1 MMKWM
6 KSRSSITRQESC
18 LMSDKTIKIIRYICV
33 ACLVFS
39 LTISIVLAI
48 KSYLPIREYVSPLII
63 LFYALV
69 PIREYVSPLIILF
82 YALVGYLVGIVFTL
96 PTSIIS
102 IILRKRDK
110 KIAMG
115 LSIVSLVIILA
126 SGLYISNNF
135 TETSQPNSLN
145 CYLDHYIDNY
155 SEVVDVVDTE
165 YNEDFNLVIGLYDNE
180 NTPYN
185 WNDIMDYRAD
195 SNVSVTLSGYEEIN
209 NTGSGVYVVNE
220 VGENWQG
227 SYQITVVNGHATE
240 ITRQYS
246 NAETDY
252 TVNYILEGN

>member
-39 LTISIVLAI
+39 LIISVVLAI
-48 KSYLPIREYVSPLII
+48 KSYL
-63 LFYALV
+63 

-110 KIAMG
+110 KIAMS

-126 SGLYISNNF
+126 SGLYISNTF

>member
-1 MMKWM
+1 
-6 KSRSSITRQESC
+6 
-18 LMSDKTIKIIRYICV
+18 MSDKTIKIIRYICV

-39 LTISIVLAI
+39 LTISIILAI
-48 KSYLPIREYVSPLII
+48 KSYL
-63 LFYALV
+63 

-110 KIAMG
+110 KIAMS

-126 SGLYISNNF
+126 SGLYISNTF

-227 SYQITVVNGHATE
+227 SYQITVINGHATE

>member
-1 MMKWM
+1 
-6 KSRSSITRQESC
+6 
-18 LMSDKTIKIIRYICV
+18 MSDKTIKIIRYICV

-48 KSYLPIREYVSPLII
+48 KSYL
-63 LFYALV
+63 

>member
-1 MMKWM
+1 
-6 KSRSSITRQESC
+6 
-18 LMSDKTIKIIRYICV
+18 MSDKTIKIIRYICV

-63 LFYALV
+63 LFYAL
-69 PIREYVSPLIILF
+69 I
-82 YALVGYLVGIVFTL
+82 GYIVGIVFTL

-126 SGLYISNNF
+126 SGLYISNTF

-220 VGENWQG
+220 VGDNWQG

>member
-1 MMKWM
+1 M
-6 KSRSSITRQESC
+6 RQESC

-33 ACLVFS
+33 TCLVFS
-39 LTISIVLAI
+39 LTISIVLAV
-48 KSYLPIREYVSPLII
+48 KSYL
-63 LFYALV
+63 

-115 LSIVSLVIILA
+115 LSIVSFVIILA
-126 SGLYISNNF
+126 LGLYISNIF

-252 TVNYILEGN
+252 TVNYDLEEN

>member
-69 PIREYVSPLIILF
+69 
-82 YALVGYLVGIVFTL
+82 GYIVGIVFTL

-126 SGLYISNNF
+126 SGLYISNTF

>member
-63 LFYALV
+63 LFYAL
-69 PIREYVSPLIILF
+69 I
-82 YALVGYLVGIVFTL
+82 GYLVGIVFTL

-126 SGLYISNNF
+126 SGLYISNTF

-155 SEVVDVVDTE
+155 SEVVDVIDTE

-209 NTGSGVYVVNE
+209 NTGSGVYIVNE

>member
-39 LTISIVLAI
+39 LTIYVVLAI

-69 PIREYVSPLIILF
+69 
-82 YALVGYLVGIVFTL
+82 GYIVGIVFTL

-110 KIAMG
+110 KIPMG
-115 LSIVSLVIILA
+115 LSIVSLVIILE

>member
-1 MMKWM
+1 M
-6 KSRSSITRQESC
+6 
-18 LMSDKTIKIIRYICV
+18 
-33 ACLVFS
+33 
-39 LTISIVLAI
+39 
-48 KSYLPIREYVSPLII
+48 
-63 LFYALV
+63 
-69 PIREYVSPLIILF
+69 
-82 YALVGYLVGIVFTL
+82 LVGRFGEVRNF
-96 PTSIIS
+96 PE
-102 IILRKRDK
+102 
-110 KIAMG
+110 MG
-115 LSIVSLVIILA
+115 
-126 SGLYISNNF
+126 
-135 TETSQPNSLN
+135 Q
-145 CYLDHYIDNY
+145 
-155 SEVVDVVDTE
+155 EVVDVVDTE

-220 VGENWQG
+220 VGDNWQG

>member
-1 MMKWM
+1 
-6 KSRSSITRQESC
+6 
-18 LMSDKTIKIIRYICV
+18 MSDKTIKIIRYICV

-69 PIREYVSPLIILF
+69 
-82 YALVGYLVGIVFTL
+82 GYLVGIVFTL

-110 KIAMG
+110 KIAMS

-126 SGLYISNNF
+126 SGLYISNTF

-220 VGENWQG
+220 VGDNWQG

>member
-69 PIREYVSPLIILF
+69 
-82 YALVGYLVGIVFTL
+82 GYLVGIVFTL

-126 SGLYISNNF
+126 SGLYISNTF

-185 WNDIMDYRAD
+185 WNDIMDYRAN

>member
-1 MMKWM
+1 MRM
-6 KSRSSITRQESC
+6 KSRNNITRQESC

-48 KSYLPIREYVSPLII
+48 KSYLPIREYVSPMII
-63 LFYALV
+63 LFYAL
-69 PIREYVSPLIILF
+69 I
-82 YALVGYLVGIVFTL
+82 GYLVGIVFTL

-110 KIAMG
+110 KIAMC

-126 SGLYISNNF
+126 LGLYISNIF

-155 SEVVDVVDTE
+155 SEVVDVIDTE
-165 YNEDFNLVIGLYDNE
+165 YNEDFNLVIGLYNNE

-185 WNDIMDYRAD
+185 WDDIMDYRAD

-220 VGENWQG
+220 VGEDWQG

-252 TVNYILEGN
+252 TVNYNLEGN

>member
-69 PIREYVSPLIILF
+69 
-82 YALVGYLVGIVFTL
+82 GYLVGIVFTL

-110 KIAMG
+110 KIAMS

-126 SGLYISNNF
+126 SGLYISNTF

>member
-18 LMSDKTIKIIRYICV
+18 LMSDKTIKIIRYICM

-39 LTISIVLAI
+39 LTISIILAI
-48 KSYLPIREYVSPLII
+48 KSYL
-63 LFYALV
+63 

-126 SGLYISNNF
+126 SGLYISNTF

>member
-69 PIREYVSPLIILF
+69 
-82 YALVGYLVGIVFTL
+82 GYLVGIVFTL

-126 SGLYISNNF
+126 SGLYISNTF

>member
-1 MMKWM
+1 M
-6 KSRSSITRQESC
+6 RQESC
-18 LMSDKTIKIIRYICV
+18 LMSDKTIKIIRYICM

-39 LTISIVLAI
+39 LTISIILAI
-48 KSYLPIREYVSPLII
+48 KSYL
-63 LFYALV
+63 

-126 SGLYISNNF
+126 SGLYISNTF

>member
-1 MMKWM
+1 
-6 KSRSSITRQESC
+6 
-18 LMSDKTIKIIRYICV
+18 MSDKTIKIIRYICM

-39 LTISIVLAI
+39 LTISIILAI
-48 KSYLPIREYVSPLII
+48 KSYL
-63 LFYALV
+63 

-126 SGLYISNNF
+126 SGLYISNTF

>member
-1 MMKWM
+1 
-6 KSRSSITRQESC
+6 
-18 LMSDKTIKIIRYICV
+18 MSDKTIKIIRYICM

-39 LTISIVLAI
+39 LTISIILAI
-48 KSYLPIREYVSPLII
+48 KSYL
-63 LFYALV
+63 

-110 KIAMG
+110 KIAMS

-126 SGLYISNNF
+126 SGLYISNTF

>member
-6 KSRSSITRQESC
+6 KLRSSITRQESY

-48 KSYLPIREYVSPLII
+48 KSYLPIKEYVSPLII
-63 LFYALV
+63 LFYAL
-69 PIREYVSPLIILF
+69 I
-82 YALVGYLVGIVFTL
+82 GYIVGIVFTL

-115 LSIVSLVIILA
+115 LSIVSFVIILA
-126 SGLYISNNF
+126 LGLYISNIF

-155 SEVVDVVDTE
+155 DEVVEVIDTE

>member
-1 MMKWM
+1 MKM
-6 KSRSSITRQESC
+6 KSRSSIMRQESC

-39 LTISIVLAI
+39 LTISVVLAI
-48 KSYLPIREYVSPLII
+48 KSYL
-63 LFYALV
+63 

-155 SEVVDVVDTE
+155 SEVVDVIDTE

-220 VGENWQG
+220 VGETWQG
-227 SYQITVVNGHATE
+227 SYQITVINGHATE

>member
-1 MMKWM
+1 MRM
-6 KSRSSITRQESC
+6 KSRSNITRQESC

-48 KSYLPIREYVSPLII
+48 KSYLPIREYVSPMII
-63 LFYALV
+63 LFYAL
-69 PIREYVSPLIILF
+69 I
-82 YALVGYLVGIVFTL
+82 GYLVGIVFTL

-110 KIAMG
+110 KIAMC

-126 SGLYISNNF
+126 LGLYISNIF

-155 SEVVDVVDTE
+155 SEVVDVIDTE
-165 YNEDFNLVIGLYDNE
+165 YNEDFNLVIGLYNNE

-185 WNDIMDYRAD
+185 WDDIMDYRAD

-220 VGENWQG
+220 VGEDWQG

-252 TVNYILEGN
+252 TVNYNLEGN

>member
-1 MMKWM
+1 
-6 KSRSSITRQESC
+6 
-18 LMSDKTIKIIRYICV
+18 MSDKTIKIIRYICV

-39 LTISIVLAI
+39 LTISIILAI

-69 PIREYVSPLIILF
+69 
-82 YALVGYLVGIVFTL
+82 GYIVGIVFTL

-126 SGLYISNNF
+126 SGLYISNTF

-227 SYQITVVNGHATE
+227 SYQITVINGHATE

>member
-1 MMKWM
+1 
-6 KSRSSITRQESC
+6 
-18 LMSDKTIKIIRYICV
+18 MS
-33 ACLVFS
+33 
-39 LTISIVLAI
+39 
-48 KSYLPIREYVSPLII
+48 
-63 LFYALV
+63 
-69 PIREYVSPLIILF
+69 
-82 YALVGYLVGIVFTL
+82 
-96 PTSIIS
+96 
-102 IILRKRDK
+102 
-110 KIAMG
+110 

-126 SGLYISNNF
+126 SGLYISNTF

>member
-69 PIREYVSPLIILF
+69 
-82 YALVGYLVGIVFTL
+82 GYLVGIVFTL

-126 SGLYISNNF
+126 LGLYISNNF